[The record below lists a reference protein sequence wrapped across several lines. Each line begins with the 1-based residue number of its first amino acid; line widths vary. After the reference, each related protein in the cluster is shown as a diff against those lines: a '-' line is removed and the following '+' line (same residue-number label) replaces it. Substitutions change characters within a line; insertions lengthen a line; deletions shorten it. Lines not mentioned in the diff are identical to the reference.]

1 MMFELLLDVMDRFLN
16 LRDTNA
22 ECAIA
27 LLPSKSFGNFRHS
40 NHRIGAHTSTNHTVP
55 YGTVL
60 LVWRCPRHFVPGY
73 DRTVPP
79 GHFATGFNW
88 QLSLDPVM
96 KAEFCPQLLHLVHQA
111 HDQLDAGQI

>member
-1 MMFELLLDVMDRFLN
+1 MCAVFLKEGQIFFLKGSCPMMFELLLDVMDRFLN

-79 GHFATGFNW
+79 GAVG
-88 QLSLDPVM
+88 LPIGS
-96 KAEFCPQLLHLVHQA
+96 AIC
-111 HDQLDAGQI
+111 